1 MKHVLSVLLV
11 CLICISS
18 YGQAFEGIVLYSNT
32 YKSKVP
38 NMTDQQWAS
47 MMGTT
52 QEYFIKGGDY
62 KSVMN
67 GQMMQW
73 QLFRNKDSKMYTKMS
88 NQESALWTDATVNAD
103 EVLKTEV
110 KKSATEILG
119 YKCDEVTLT
128 CKSGVQKY
136 YFNSKFGVDSKLF
149 ANHKYGNWYDFL
161 KISNAIPLKIVVDSP
176 QLYMESVATEVTPM
190 KLTSSVFDLPT
201 GLKTEK
207 SPY

>member
-1 MKHVLSVLLV
+1 MKHAVSILLI
-11 CLICISS
+11 CLIAISS
-18 YGQAFEGIVLYSNT
+18 FGQAFEGKILYANT

-38 NMTDQQWAS
+38 NITDQQFAS
-47 MMGTT
+47 MMGAT

-73 QLFRNKDSKMYTKMS
+73 QLFRNKDSKLYTKMS
-88 NQESALWTDATVNAD
+88 NLESALWTDATVNAD

-110 KKSATEILG
+110 KKGATEILG

-136 YFNSKFGVDSKLF
+136 YFNSKLGVDSKLF

-161 KISNAIPLKIVVDSP
+161 KTSNAMPLKIVVDTP
-176 QLYMESVATEVTPM
+176 QLAMESVATEVTPM
-190 KLTSSVFDLPT
+190 KLSAAMFDLPP

>member
-1 MKHVLSVLLV
+1 MKHVLSALLV
-11 CLICISS
+11 CLIAISS
-18 YGQAFEGIVLYSNT
+18 FGQAFEGKVLYSNT

-38 NMTDQQWAS
+38 NMTDQQWTT
-47 MMGTT
+47 MMGST

-73 QLFRNKDSKMYTKMS
+73 QLFRNKDSKLYSKMS
-88 NQESALWTDATVNAD
+88 NLESALWTDATINAD

-110 KKSATEILG
+110 KKGVAEILG

-136 YFNSKFGVDSKLF
+136 YFNSKLGIDPKLF
-149 ANHKYGNWYDFL
+149 VNHKFGNWYDFV
-161 KISNAIPLKIVVDSP
+161 KVSNAVPLKIVVDTP
-176 QLYMESVATEVTPM
+176 QLAMESVATEVTPM
-190 KLTSSVFDLPT
+190 KLSATVFDLPA